1 VTAIGPKRNL
11 VALEAPGDPPNVPD
25 GFGGYVENWQP
36 LEPATWYCA
45 IEPADQRTLEQLG
58 AGAILAQATNVV
70 SGRYF
75 PAITTKTRIQHKGR
89 TLNVI
94 KVTHQDWLDET
105 HLVCAEVVE

>member
-1 VTAIGPKRNL
+1 MTTLGQFRKL

-25 GFGGYVENWQP
+25 GFGGYTENWQP
-36 LEPATWYCA
+36 LDPATWHCA

-58 AGAILAQATNVV
+58 AGAILAQATALVR
-70 SGRYF
+70 GRYH
-75 PAITTKTRIQHKGR
+75 PGITTQARILHEGR

-105 HLVCAEVVE
+105 ALVCAEVVA